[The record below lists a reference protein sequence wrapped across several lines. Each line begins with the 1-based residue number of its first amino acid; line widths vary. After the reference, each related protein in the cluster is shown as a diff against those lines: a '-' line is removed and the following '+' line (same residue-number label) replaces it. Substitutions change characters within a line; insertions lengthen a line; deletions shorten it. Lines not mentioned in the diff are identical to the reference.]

1 MNEFKQYYSIGDK
14 IQIISLH
21 RIKKTEYISQIAEIH
36 DDSIDIFIPIYQNSL
51 VYFRNDEIL
60 RIIMPK
66 NEAIYE
72 FDAKVISR
80 SYGEIPIMKIVKISE
95 LFRIQRR
102 DYYRLKITK
111 PIRFKKV
118 YKNEATNRISQ
129 YHEGILID
137 ISGGGLMFCSKKEM
151 EKGDLLELEILIS
164 ENKKLNLFGLVIRRQ
179 YDIQKSF
186 LYEYGIKFE
195 NISIADKNTLMK
207 FIFEEQRKLLKK
219 GLI

>member
-1 MNEFKQYYSIGDK
+1 MNEFNQYFNIGDK
-14 IQIISLH
+14 IQVISSNK
-21 RIKKTEYISQIAEIH
+21 IKKNEYVSQIAEIH
-36 DDSIDIFIPIYQNSL
+36 EDSIDIFIPIYKNSL

-60 RIIMPK
+60 KIIMPK
-66 NEAIYE
+66 AEAIFE
-72 FDAKVISR
+72 FDAKVIGR
-80 SYGEIPIMKIVKISE
+80 IYGEIPIMKIVKISQ
-95 LFRIQRR
+95 LLRIQRR

-111 PIRFKKV
+111 PIRFKKI
-118 YKNEATNRISQ
+118 YKNVDSNIVSQ
-129 YHEGILID
+129 YHDGILID

-151 EKGDLLELEILIS
+151 EKDDLLELEILIS
-164 ENKKLNLFGLVIRRQ
+164 ESKKLNLFGSIVRKQ